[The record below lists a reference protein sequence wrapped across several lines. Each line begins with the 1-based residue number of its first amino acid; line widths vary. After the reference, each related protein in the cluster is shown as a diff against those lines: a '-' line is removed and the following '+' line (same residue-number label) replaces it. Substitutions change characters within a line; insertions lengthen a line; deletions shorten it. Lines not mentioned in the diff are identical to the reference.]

1 MGNNSAKSRMEQQM
15 DFILEVDKSKQV
27 VRQTYL
33 ADGSRK
39 ENDAEHAWHLAIM
52 AMLMGEHAN
61 EPVDVL
67 KVIKMVLVH
76 DLVEIDAGDT
86 YAYDVA
92 GNETKRDRELL
103 AAERIFEL
111 LPEDQA
117 KELRALWDEFEE
129 GETAEARFALSLDK
143 IQPLLLNNAS
153 GGISWKEHGVKLSQ
167 VLNRNASTG
176 KGSQAM
182 WEYSRELIEEN
193 VKKGLLIDDAGR
205 PPLER

>member
-86 YAYDVA
+86 YAYDAA
-92 GNETKRDRELL
+92 GNETKRERELL

-117 KELRALWDEFEE
+117 KELRALWDEFED

-153 GGISWKEHGVKLSQ
+153 GGISWKEHGVKVSQ